1 MEFAGICKLFTMLA
15 LTTDMSNMG
24 GFFVYVTYVGAF
36 FKTLLMLTT
45 DHFSALTYSTGTA
58 TQPPSESR
66 TIGAMLAM
74 IFVSPG
80 TPPS

>member
-15 LTTDMSNMG
+15 LTTDFSNMG
-24 GFFVYVTYVGAF
+24 DFGIMSTLYGAF
-36 FKTLLMLTT
+36 FKTHLMLTT
-45 DHFSALTYSTGTA
+45 DQFSALTYSTGTA